1 MKGCVAAK
9 CSYYSGHHLS
19 SWGPHVTTAFCAI
32 AIAFMLKGEE
42 LCKHVHQ
49 QTFLV
54 ILKET
59 MLDKQHSFLYSHV
72 IPSCDLVRLQT

>member
-1 MKGCVAAK
+1 MKGSVAAK

-19 SWGPHVTTAFCAI
+19 SWGPHVTTVFCAI

-49 QTFLV
+49 QTFLR
-54 ILKET
+54 
-59 MLDKQHSFLYSHV
+59 
-72 IPSCDLVRLQT
+72 LVV